1 MKIYKVKVN
10 GKLYEVELE
19 EVKESA
25 GSIAAPA
32 AAPAATPAAA
42 PVAGGTKVPAPM
54 AGKILEIKVAT
65 GAKVAKGDT
74 IAILEAMKLE
84 NEIKSPA
91 AGTVKAICVSKGAMV
106 NNGDALIV
114 LE

>member
-1 MKIYKVKVN
+1 
-10 GKLYEVELE
+10 
-19 EVKESA
+19 
-25 GSIAAPA
+25 
-32 AAPAATPAAA
+32 
-42 PVAGGTKVPAPM
+42 M
-54 AGKILEIKVAT
+54 AGKILDIKVAT
-65 GAKVAKGDT
+65 GTKVAKGDT

>member
-1 MKIYKVKVN
+1 MKTYKVKVN

-32 AAPAATPAAA
+32 AAPAAAPVAA

-54 AGKILEIKVAT
+54 AGKILDIKVAT

>member
-19 EVKESA
+19 EVKENA
-25 GSIAAPA
+25 ASIAAPA
-32 AAPAATPAAA
+32 AAAPAAPAAA

-54 AGKILEIKVAT
+54 AGKILEIKVAA

-91 AGTVKAICVSKGAMV
+91 AGTVKAICVTKGAMV

>member
-10 GKLYEVELE
+10 GKVYEVELE
-19 EVKESA
+19 EVKEVA

-32 AAPAATPAAA
+32 AAPAAAA
-42 PVAGGTKVPAPM
+42 PAPTTGGAKVPAPM
-54 AGKILEIKVAT
+54 AGKILDVKVAV
-65 GAKVAKGDT
+65 GQKIAKGDVVV
-74 IAILEAMKLE
+74 ILEAMKLE
-84 NEIKSPA
+84 NEIRSPLD
-91 AGTVKAICVSKGAMV
+91 GTVKAIVAAKGAMV

>member
-54 AGKILEIKVAT
+54 AGKILDIKVAT

-91 AGTVKAICVSKGAMV
+91 AGTVKAICVQKGAMV

>member
-32 AAPAATPAAA
+32 ATPAAAPAAA

-54 AGKILEIKVAT
+54 AGKILDIKVAT

>member
-1 MKIYKVKVN
+1 MKTYKVKVN

-25 GSIAAPA
+25 GSISAPA
-32 AAPAATPAAA
+32 AAPAA

-91 AGTVKAICVSKGAMV
+91 AGTVKAICVQKGAMV

>member
-19 EVKESA
+19 EVKETA

-32 AAPAATPAAA
+32 PAAAHAPAAA

-74 IAILEAMKLE
+74 IVILEAMKLE

>member
-25 GSIAAPA
+25 GSIAAP
-32 AAPAATPAAA
+32 
-42 PVAGGTKVPAPM
+42 VAGGTKVPAPM
-54 AGKILEIKVAT
+54 AGKILDIKVAT

>member
-19 EVKESA
+19 EVKENA
-25 GSIAAPA
+25 ASIAAPA
-32 AAPAATPAAA
+32 AAAQAAPAAA

-91 AGTVKAICVSKGAMV
+91 AGTVKAICVTKGAMV

>member
-19 EVKESA
+19 EVKENA
-25 GSIAAPA
+25 ASIAAPA
-32 AAPAATPAAA
+32 AAPAAAPSA

-54 AGKILEIKVAT
+54 AGKILEIKVAA

-91 AGTVKAICVSKGAMV
+91 AGTVKAICVTKGAMV

>member
-54 AGKILEIKVAT
+54 AGKILDIKVAT

>member
-32 AAPAATPAAA
+32 AAPASAPAAA

-54 AGKILEIKVAT
+54 AGKILDIKVAT

>member
-1 MKIYKVKVN
+1 
-10 GKLYEVELE
+10 
-19 EVKESA
+19 
-25 GSIAAPA
+25 
-32 AAPAATPAAA
+32 
-42 PVAGGTKVPAPM
+42 M
-54 AGKILEIKVAT
+54 AGKILDIKVAV

-91 AGTVKAICVSKGAMV
+91 AGTVKAICVTKGAMV

>member
-19 EVKESA
+19 EVKETA
-25 GSIAAPA
+25 GSIAAPVPA
-32 AAPAATPAAA
+32 AAPAPTAA

-91 AGTVKAICVSKGAMV
+91 AGTVKAICVTKGAMV

>member
-19 EVKESA
+19 EVKENA
-25 GSIAAPA
+25 ASITAPA
-32 AAPAATPAAA
+32 PAAA

-54 AGKILEIKVAT
+54 AGKILEIKVAA

-91 AGTVKAICVSKGAMV
+91 AGTVKAICVTKGAMV

>member
-19 EVKESA
+19 EVKEAA
-25 GSIAAPA
+25 GSIAAPTPA
-32 AAPAATPAAA
+32 AAPAPAAA